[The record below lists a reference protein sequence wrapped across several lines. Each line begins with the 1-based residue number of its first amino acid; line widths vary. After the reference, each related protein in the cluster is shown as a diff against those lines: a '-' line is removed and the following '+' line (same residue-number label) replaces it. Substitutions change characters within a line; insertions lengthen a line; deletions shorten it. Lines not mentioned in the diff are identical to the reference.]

1 MLQVRRAVGDDFVV
15 GCRYLADECIAGG
28 NRAADAPTIG
38 LAFARAGMDFVS
50 LSRGGKFDDAAQP
63 KPGEAAYPYTGPSG
77 WECMPTVHADARG
90 PFGRNVEPAAAVKRA
105 LASAGLPTPVIVA
118 GGLNTFEQAE
128 GILAGGSADII
139 AAARQS
145 LADPDWWTKMREG
158 RGGEIRRCQLTNYCE
173 ALDQRH
179 KAVTCRLWDRERL
192 DEPGVPLD
200 ETGRRRLIAPRAPL
214 IR

>member
-1 MLQVRRAVGDDFVV
+1 MRGFFFLRDRKRVDG
-15 GCRYLADECIAGG
+15 
-28 NRAADAPTIG
+28 
-38 LAFARAGMDFVS
+38 ARANDSAVTLAEGGERGIATFESSPRGFDAVITDLGMPHVD
-50 LSRGGKFDDAAQP
+50 GGR
-63 KPGEAAYPYTGPSG
+63 
-77 WECMPTVHADARG
+77 V
-90 PFGRNVEPAAAVKRA
+90 AAAVKRA